1 MFAVQ
6 AMAVPAPRA
15 ALIASAVALHAA
27 ILRLEI
33 TTLAPCSAI
42 ASAMARPIPR
52 EEPVMTATLP
62 LKSNSD
68 MINPRVV
75 DTALGGA
82 CLTRAGPGVRRERAD
97 PRGHGGRQRI
107 GRRSLQDAL
116 ANALH
121 DRHQPKQ
128 VIGKVPVE
136 IGHPAP
142 TGGGAIAADGL
153 IERRNTERPQVK
165 TRDPGGP
172 LMRGLPVHQQIREIG
187 QRIAGSR

>member
-6 AMAVPAPRA
+6 AMAVPAPCA
-15 ALIASAVALHAA
+15 ALIASAVARHAA

-42 ASAMARPIPR
+42 ASAMARPMPR

-68 MINPRVV
+68 MIDPRAV

-82 CLTRAGPGVRRERAD
+82 RLTRADPGLRRERAH
-97 PRGHGGRQRI
+97 PRSHGGRLRI
-107 GRRSLQDAL
+107 GRRSLQNAL

-128 VIGKVPVE
+128 VIGKVPVQ
-136 IGHPAP
+136 IGHATPI
-142 TGGGAIAADGL
+142 GGGAVAADRL
-153 IERRNTERPQVK
+153 IERRNSERLQVK
-165 TRDPGGP
+165 TRDPGAP
-172 LMRGLPVHQQIREIG
+172 LMPGLPVHQ
-187 QRIAGSR
+187 